1 MNAYVRN
8 LQVQCQADNA
18 VRSDALSILES
29 LGRKPLSGAPEDA
42 ALIERNRRLIN
53 GTIDSDPVAPY
64 REVTGA
70 DVQGRGIDGP
80 FKKDSTI
87 RLHTEYGKTNDPVL
101 LPSAEQYG
109 IRETGLRTEYL
120 SPQGEQELFDRFAV
134 KEMRADPLNEVK
146 TRLNLLTG
154 LSKNI
159 TDNKH

>member
-8 LQVQCQADNA
+8 KLAKRQADNA
-18 VRSDALSILES
+18 VRRDALSILEE
-29 LGRKPLSGAPEDA
+29 LRQEAASGPEDA

-53 GTIDSDPVAPY
+53 GTIDNDPVAPY

-120 SPQGEQELFDRFAV
+120 SPQGEQELFDRFA
-134 KEMRADPLNEVK
+134 
-146 TRLNLLTG
+146 NLIKQNST
-154 LSKNI
+154 SS
-159 TDNKH
+159 